1 MLRSKQQSHKPNKG
15 KKKTISLAL
24 QGGGAHGAFT
34 WGVLDR
40 LLEEPGLSIDAI
52 SATSAGAM
60 NAAVYTYGL
69 LQSGPSQ
76 AKASLE
82 GFWRQISNLA
92 GFLPLQPGLVESA
105 FGINSIP
112 FSPFVKIADYWR
124 YVLSPYQF
132 NFFDVNPLKDI
143 LMRLID
149 FGQLRTLSADKVKL
163 FINAT
168 DVKNSKVKIFS
179 NKDISVKVLLAS
191 ACLPYL
197 SQAVSIDNSKY
208 WDGGFSGNPVLT
220 TLIDPS
226 LCSDI
231 LLVQV
236 IPFAIEEVPN
246 TIPEIID
253 RINEVSFNTALH
265 KEIKAI
271 LLINKIIEGNLLKD
285 NARYRY
291 VRMHSMSNNEILSSL
306 GGANKLNF
314 EWDFLNYLKELGRQ
328 TAGEWLEINYDHIN
342 EKATFKLDI
351 E

>member
-1 MLRSKQQSHKPNKG
+1 MLKSKQSHKANKD

-40 LLEEPGLSIDAI
+40 LLEEPNLSVDAI

-60 NAAVYTYGL
+60 NAALYTYGL
-69 LQSGPSQ
+69 LQGGPAQ
-76 AKASLE
+76 AKAILE
-82 GFWRQISNLA
+82 VFWKQISNLA

-105 FGINSIP
+105 FGINSMS

-143 LMRLID
+143 LTGLID
-149 FGQLRTLSADKVKL
+149 FDQLRSLSTGKVKL

-168 DVKNSKVKIFS
+168 DVKNSRVKIFS
-179 NKDISVKVLLAS
+179 NKDVSAKVLLAS

-197 SQAVSIDNSKY
+197 SQAVSIDNFKY

-236 IPFAIEEVPN
+236 IPFVVEEVPN

-285 NARYRY
+285 NAKYQY

-306 GGANKLNF
+306 GGPNKLNF
-314 EWDFLNYLKELGRQ
+314 EWDFLTYLKELGRQ
-328 TAGEWLEINYDHIN
+328 TAEEWLDRNYDHIN
-342 EKATFKLDI
+342 EKPTFKLDG

>member
-1 MLRSKQQSHKPNKG
+1 M
-15 KKKTISLAL
+15 
-24 QGGGAHGAFT
+24 
-34 WGVLDR
+34 
-40 LLEEPGLSIDAI
+40 
-52 SATSAGAM
+52 
-60 NAAVYTYGL
+60 
-69 LQSGPSQ
+69 
-76 AKASLE
+76 
-82 GFWRQISNLA
+82 
-92 GFLPLQPGLVESA
+92 
-105 FGINSIP
+105 
-112 FSPFVKIADYWR
+112 
-124 YVLSPYQF
+124 
-132 NFFDVNPLKDI
+132 
-143 LMRLID
+143 
-149 FGQLRTLSADKVKL
+149 KL

-168 DVKNSKVKIFS
+168 DVKNSRVKIFS
-179 NKDISVKVLLAS
+179 NKDVSAKVLLAS

-197 SQAVSIDNSKY
+197 SQAVSIDNFKY

-236 IPFAIEEVPN
+236 IPFVVEEVPN

-285 NARYRY
+285 NAKYQY

-306 GGANKLNF
+306 GGPNKLNF
-314 EWDFLNYLKELGRQ
+314 EWDFLTYLKELGRQ
-328 TAGEWLEINYDHIN
+328 TAEEWLDKNYDHIN
-342 EKATFKLDI
+342 EKPTFKLDG